1 MSLLNHSRRVLA
13 LAGAAAMVVVTQV
26 SSVAALTAQDGFVP
40 ASSLPQTPTVS
51 APPLVLAAY
60 AIVWLLV
67 VAFVWSLWRR
77 MGTLEKEL
85 ADARREF
92 GSRKGGRS

>member
-1 MSLLNHSRRVLA
+1 MSLLNHWRRALA
-13 LAGAAAMVVVTQV
+13 LLIVTPLSVVT
-26 SSVAALTAQDGFVP
+26 SVAAQDGFKPIGEVP
-40 ASSLPQTPTVS
+40 QAPSVS
-51 APPLVLAAY
+51 APPLILAAY

-92 GSRKGGRS
+92 SARQGGRS